1 MILSTAAV
9 AKLIEV
15 PEGTLRYWRY
25 MDEGPRSFRLGR
37 HVKYHSE
44 DVEEWV
50 SRQAIAT
57 ACGDTAKGTAVD
69 DLLESLAIDD
79 EPRVAEPPIADE
91 GSDSPE
97 LAGKVAGLSASLQEL
112 STKVEATLRRM
123 GSQSQRDR
131 SSRVRNTVSSR
142 IGDAFDP
149 HGFYVYLL
157 WGEDPDTPL
166 YIGLSRNVLGRLG
179 AHMNNADRRDQIRS
193 VQLIKCSGEST
204 MKRTEAALIREYR
217 PPLNTIGV
225 A

>member
-50 SRQAIAT
+50 SRQT
-57 ACGDTAKGTAVD
+57 GTDVTGT
-69 DLLESLAIDD
+69 LALVEQRAFVSEPTVD
-79 EPRVAEPPIADE
+79 EPADPPAEEADLSLLTARVT
-91 GSDSPE
+91 
-97 LAGKVAGLSASLQEL
+97 GLSISLQEL
-112 STKVEATLRRM
+112 SEKVDTTLRRM

-131 SSRVRNTVSSR
+131 SSRMRNTVSSR

-157 WGEDPDTPL
+157 WGDDPDTPL
-166 YIGLSRNVLGRLG
+166 YIGLSRNVLSRLG
-179 AHMNNADRRDQIRS
+179 AHMGNPDRRDRIKS
-193 VQLIKCSGEST
+193 VQLIRCSGEAT
-204 MKRTEAALIREYR
+204 MKRTEAALIREYG

>member
-44 DVEEWV
+44 DVEEWI
-50 SRQAIAT
+50 SRQTGTDAT
-57 ACGDTAKGTAVD
+57 GT
-69 DLLESLAIDD
+69 LALVEQRAFVSEPTVD
-79 EPRVAEPPIADE
+79 EPADPPAEEADLSLLTARVT
-91 GSDSPE
+91 
-97 LAGKVAGLSASLQEL
+97 GLSISLQEL
-112 STKVEATLRRM
+112 SEKVDTTLRRM

-131 SSRVRNTVSSR
+131 SSRMRNTVSSR

-157 WGEDPDTPL
+157 WGDDPDTPL
-166 YIGLSRNVLGRLG
+166 YIGLSRNVLSRLG
-179 AHMNNADRRDQIRS
+179 AHMGNPDRRDRIKS
-193 VQLIKCSGEST
+193 VQLIRCSGEAT
-204 MKRTEAALIREYR
+204 MKRTEAALIREYG